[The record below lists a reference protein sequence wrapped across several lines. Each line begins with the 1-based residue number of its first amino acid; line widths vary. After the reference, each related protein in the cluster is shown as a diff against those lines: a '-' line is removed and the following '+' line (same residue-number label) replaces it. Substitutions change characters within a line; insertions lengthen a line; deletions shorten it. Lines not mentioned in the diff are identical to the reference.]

1 MHQKILLP
9 YCYKRQTLLET
20 MLEVTTK
27 NEIDFFH
34 DKSIL
39 GEGVEFIGLIN
50 KEGRMESAMCKNEI
64 NLTEERKEMFLM
76 QFRLQ
81 SSMQRDYDDEFG
93 PVSHTITERENS
105 IFVSIPIVSHIVLA
119 IMKKNIDPTVAINK
133 IKIAIR
139 SFENRNKELFVQK
152 SGQT

>member
-1 MHQKILLP
+1 MLLG
-9 YCYKRQTLLET
+9 T
-20 MLEVTTK
+20 MLESIIK

-39 GEGVEFIGLIN
+39 GKGVEFIGLIN
-50 KEGRMESAMCKNEI
+50 KEGRMESALCKNEI
-64 NLTEERKEMFLM
+64 NLTAEKKEMFLM

>member
-1 MHQKILLP
+1 MILFP
-9 YCYKRQTLLET
+9 YCYREHTTLES
-20 MLEVTTK
+20 MLESIIK

-50 KEGRMESAMCKNEI
+50 KEGRMESSMCKNEI
-64 NLTEERKEMFLM
+64 NLTEDRKEMFMM

-81 SSMQRDYDDEFG
+81 SSMHKDYDDEFG

-105 IFVSIPIVSHIVLA
+105 IFVSIPIIAYTVLA
-119 IMKKNIDPTVAINK
+119 IMKKTIDITVAINK
-133 IKIAIR
+133 IKVAIR
-139 SFENRNKELFVQK
+139 NFENHNKELIVQK

>member
-1 MHQKILLP
+1 
-9 YCYKRQTLLET
+9 
-20 MLEVTTK
+20 MLESIIK

-39 GEGVEFIGLIN
+39 EEGVEFIGLIN
-50 KEGRMESAMCKNEI
+50 NQGRIESSLCRNEI
-64 NLTEERKEMFLM
+64 NLTEEKKEMFSMGL
-76 QFRLQ
+76 RLQ

-105 IFVSIPIVSHIVLA
+105 IFVSIPIIAYTVLA
-119 IMKKNIDPTVAINK
+119 KMKKTIDITVAINK
-133 IKIAIR
+133 IKVAIR
-139 SFENRNKELFVQK
+139 NFESHNKELIVQK

>member
-1 MHQKILLP
+1 MLP
-9 YCYKRQTLLET
+9 ET
-20 MLEVTTK
+20 MLESIIK

-50 KEGRMESAMCKNEI
+50 KEGRMESSMCKNEI
-64 NLTEERKEMFLM
+64 NLTEDRKEMFLM

-105 IFVSIPIVSHIVLA
+105 IFVSIPIVSHTVLA
-119 IMKKNIDPTVAINK
+119 IMKKHMNPTVAINK
-133 IKIAIR
+133 IKLEIR
-139 SFENRNKELFVQK
+139 NFENRNKELSIQE

>member
-1 MHQKILLP
+1 
-9 YCYKRQTLLET
+9 
-20 MLEVTTK
+20 MLEYIIK

-50 KEGRMESAMCKNEI
+50 KEGRMESSMCKNEI
-64 NLTEERKEMFLM
+64 NLTEDRKEMFMM

-81 SSMQRDYDDEFG
+81 SSMHKDYDDEFG

-105 IFVSIPIVSHIVLA
+105 IFVSIPIVSHTILA
-119 IMKKNIDPTVAINK
+119 IMKKNIDPAVVINK

-139 SFENRNKELFVQK
+139 DFENANKKLSLQESDQV
-152 SGQT
+152 

>member
-1 MHQKILLP
+1 M
-9 YCYKRQTLLET
+9 LET
-20 MLEVTTK
+20 IIK
-27 NEIDFFH
+27 NEIDFFR

-39 GEGVEFIGLIN
+39 GMGVEFIGLIN
-50 KEGRMESAMCKNEI
+50 KEGRMEDSLCKNEI

-81 SSMQRDYDDEFG
+81 SSMHRDYDDEFG
-93 PVSHTITERENS
+93 PVNHTITERENS
-105 IFVSIPIVSHIVLA
+105 IFVSIPTVSHTVLV
-119 IMKKNIDPTVAINK
+119 IMNKNIDPTGAISK

-139 SFENRNKELFVQK
+139 DFENTNKELLVQK

>member
-1 MHQKILLP
+1 
-9 YCYKRQTLLET
+9 
-20 MLEVTTK
+20 MLESIIK

-50 KEGRMESAMCKNEI
+50 KEGRMESVLCKNEI

-105 IFVSIPIVSHIVLA
+105 IFVSIPIVSHTVLA
-119 IMKKNIDPTVAINK
+119 IMKKNIDSTVAINK

>member
-1 MHQKILLP
+1 
-9 YCYKRQTLLET
+9 
-20 MLEVTTK
+20 MLESIIK

-39 GEGVEFIGLIN
+39 EEGVEFIGLIN
-50 KEGRMESAMCKNEI
+50 NQGRMESSLCRNEI
-64 NLTEERKEMFLM
+64 NLTEEKKEMFLM

-93 PVSHTITERENS
+93 PVGYTITERENS
-105 IFVSIPIVSHIVLA
+105 IFVSIPIVSHTVLA

-139 SFENRNKELFVQK
+139 DFENANKKLSLQE
-152 SGQT
+152 SD

>member
-1 MHQKILLP
+1 MLP
-9 YCYKRQTLLET
+9 ET
-20 MLEVTTK
+20 MLESIIK
-27 NEIDFFH
+27 NENDFFH

-39 GEGVEFIGLIN
+39 GDGVEFIGLIN
-50 KEGRMESAMCKNEI
+50 KEGRMESSMCKNEI
-64 NLTEERKEMFLM
+64 NLTEDRKEMFLM

-105 IFVSIPIVSHIVLA
+105 IFVSIPIVSHTVLA
-119 IMKKNIDPTVAINK
+119 IMKKHMNPTVAINK
-133 IKIAIR
+133 IKLEIR
-139 SFENRNKELFVQK
+139 NFENRNKELSIQE

>member
-1 MHQKILLP
+1 
-9 YCYKRQTLLET
+9 
-20 MLEVTTK
+20 MLESIIK

-39 GEGVEFIGLIN
+39 GDGVEFIGLIN
-50 KEGRMESAMCKNEI
+50 KEGRMESVLCKNEI
-64 NLTEERKEMFLM
+64 NLTNERREMFLM
-76 QFRLQ
+76 QFRLL

-105 IFVSIPIVSHIVLA
+105 IFVSIPTVLHTVLA

-139 SFENRNKELFVQK
+139 NFENANKELPVQE
-152 SGQT
+152 SDLV

>member
-1 MHQKILLP
+1 
-9 YCYKRQTLLET
+9 
-20 MLEVTTK
+20 MLESIIK

-39 GEGVEFIGLIN
+39 EDGVEFIGLIN
-50 KEGRMESAMCKNEI
+50 KEGRMESALCKNEI

-93 PVSHTITERENS
+93 PVSHTITERKNS
-105 IFVSIPIVSHIVLA
+105 IFVSIPIVSHTVLA

-139 SFENRNKELFVQK
+139 SFENRNKELSVPK

>member
-1 MHQKILLP
+1 M
-9 YCYKRQTLLET
+9 LET
-20 MLEVTTK
+20 IIK
-27 NEIDFFH
+27 NEIDFFR

-39 GEGVEFIGLIN
+39 GMGVEFIGLIN
-50 KEGRMESAMCKNEI
+50 KEGRMEDSLCKNEI

-81 SSMQRDYDDEFG
+81 SSMHRDYDDEFG
-93 PVSHTITERENS
+93 PVNHTITERENS
-105 IFVSIPIVSHIVLA
+105 IFVSIPSVSHTVLV
-119 IMKKNIDPTVAINK
+119 IMNKNIDPTGTISK

-139 SFENRNKELFVQK
+139 DFENTNKELVVQK

>member
-1 MHQKILLP
+1 
-9 YCYKRQTLLET
+9 
-20 MLEVTTK
+20 MLESIIK

-50 KEGRMESAMCKNEI
+50 KEGRMESVLCKNEI

-105 IFVSIPIVSHIVLA
+105 IFVSIPIVSHTVLA
-119 IMKKNIDPTVAINK
+119 IMKKNIDTAVAITK

>member
-1 MHQKILLP
+1 
-9 YCYKRQTLLET
+9 
-20 MLEVTTK
+20 MLESIIK

>member
-1 MHQKILLP
+1 
-9 YCYKRQTLLET
+9 
-20 MLEVTTK
+20 MLESIIK
-27 NEIDFFH
+27 NENDFFH

-39 GEGVEFIGLIN
+39 GDGVEFIGLIN
-50 KEGRMESAMCKNEI
+50 KEGRMESSMCKNEI
-64 NLTEERKEMFLM
+64 NLTEDRKEMFLM

-105 IFVSIPIVSHIVLA
+105 IFVSIPIVSHTVLA
-119 IMKKNIDPTVAINK
+119 IMKKHMNPTVAINK
-133 IKIAIR
+133 IKLEIR
-139 SFENRNKELFVQK
+139 NFENRNKELSIQE

>member
-1 MHQKILLP
+1 MLP
-9 YCYKRQTLLET
+9 ET
-20 MLEVTTK
+20 MSESIVK

-39 GEGVEFIGLIN
+39 GKGVEFIGLIN
-50 KEGRMESAMCKNEI
+50 KEGRMENTLCKNEI
-64 NLTEERKEMFLM
+64 NLTNERKEIFFM

-93 PVSHTITERENS
+93 PVSHTITERKNS
-105 IFVSIPIVSHIVLA
+105 VFVSIPIVSHTVLA
-119 IMKKNIDPTVAINK
+119 IMKKNMDPTVAINK

-139 SFENRNKELFVQK
+139 NFENHNKELAVQK

>member
-1 MHQKILLP
+1 
-9 YCYKRQTLLET
+9 
-20 MLEVTTK
+20 MLESIIK
-27 NEIDFFH
+27 NEIDLFH

-50 KEGRMESAMCKNEI
+50 KEGRMESVLCKNEI

-105 IFVSIPIVSHIVLA
+105 IFVSIPIVSHTVLA